1 MSNKK
6 FFAGLIIDSTI
17 FGLDKIQLLSKVEQ
31 DLQNTNLYKTIQ
43 IIEIC
48 YNLEKMANALP
59 EDMFKTNLKQVFSL
73 ELPKHTCY
81 TIDENSQINC
91 LDFYNNYIK
100 RKEVNAQIL
109 KQVKKQEGG
118 MGMMLTAAFTALA
131 IIHAST
137 ASVFNSDKFV
147 DQQLAKR
154 GIDPNPKEPTSF
166 FNSAKETVLSV
177 FGKSEPNP
185 NVLSAA
191 EVKRYNELELNY
203 AGKCTY
209 LAYIAELCTGGCPT
223 EEEWLKRDPN
233 IVNEIINSQN
243 SGSYDPSD
251 EYSRMHEEYRS
262 THQPNDHFLVGSY
275 SMIGV
280 GHMNELTVP
289 SSGKGQDPEWF
300 RKYFSSGDKSYKQG
314 DKSDIAIATVFKP
327 KHAFNMLYNRNTKKL
342 CIHEVNYELE
352 YDFYLVK
359 IRPPSYICE
368 EGFFT
373 NEQLNKLA
381 KISKVSPVVDVV
393 SPGTNI
399 ISYYEKLTRTDS
411 TITHITPSE
420 KIFLH
425 DNENNSGN
433 INEYITI
440 HEKVNDAI
448 IQGKYKTYKMMK
460 EHLTHHN
467 PEIIEIYGSL
477 VQNIEKLL
485 KDPSNEKKYNKEI
498 KTLQENANKINKEE
512 EQKWRDR
519 SEQLERENNERN
531 QQLVPYDTN
540 REIIPYNKKQRTRRG
555 GKRNRKSRR
564 SRTFKKKRR

>member
-6 FFAGLIIDSTI
+6 FFAGLIFDSTI

-191 EVKRYNELELNY
+191 EVKRYNELAFNY
-203 AGKCTY
+203 AGTCTY

-233 IVNEIINSQN
+233 IVNEIVDSQN
-243 SGSYDPSD
+243 SGEHDPSD
-251 EYSRMHEEYRS
+251 EYSRMLEQYRS
-262 THQPNDHFLVGSY
+262 TRQLSDYFGVGSY

-280 GHMNELTVP
+280 GHMNEATVP
-289 SSGKGQDPEWF
+289 SSGYDPEWF

-314 DKSDIAIATVFKP
+314 DKSDIAIATVFKRG
-327 KHAFNMLYNRNTKKL
+327 HAFNMLYNRNTQKL
-342 CIHEVNYELE
+342 CIHEVNHDTD
-352 YDFYLVK
+352 YDLYLLKV
-359 IRPPSYICE
+359 RTPSYICE

-381 KISKVSPVVDVV
+381 KISKIWSVVYVV

-399 ISYYEKLTRTDS
+399 ISYYEKITRTYS
-411 TITHITPSE
+411 EITHITPSE

-425 DNENNSGN
+425 DNEKNSGN

-460 EHLTHHN
+460 EDHN
-467 PEIIEIYGSL
+467 LNPKIVEIYGSL
-477 VQNIEKLL
+477 LQNTEKIL

-498 KTLQENANKINKEE
+498 KTLRENANKIYSE
-512 EQKWRDR
+512 EQKKNARPIR
-519 SEQLERENNERN
+519 A
-531 QQLVPYDTN
+531 V
-540 REIIPYNKKQRTRRG
+540 RTRI
-555 GKRNRKSRR
+555 
-564 SRTFKKKRR
+564 